1 MFCDFSFAFSRWPS
15 IQVFKKEAW
24 EPGRL
29 ISYLIFVMLCRTA

>member
-24 EPGRL
+24 EPGEVGL
-29 ISYLIFVMLCRTA
+29 LSYLIFVNVV

>member
-24 EPGRL
+24 EPGEVGL
-29 ISYLIFVMLCRTA
+29 YHNI